1 MEHIGVIREQAGKIV
16 ASGVLG
22 RSKSYTRLLEFLVER
37 SAEGRTPKEI
47 EIATEV
53 FGKGAD
59 FDPSQ
64 DSMVRVYAH
73 NLRQKIR
80 QFYEGEGRHEPHRI
94 TISKGEY
101 RVVLQEP
108 KSEAAGAPDTAPRPV
123 LRPVTAAV
131 AGLALLVVGL
141 LIGVGLG
148 RGGSEPSVL
157 TPQQAVAAS
166 PIWNQLLDDDI
177 PTLLVVGDY
186 YIFGELDEQGNVAR
200 LVREFQ
206 INSSRDLENMIMF
219 DPERAEHYIDLDLT
233 YLARS
238 TAFAMRDVLRVLYTS
253 NKTVRVASMSELN
266 VADLKAS
273 HIVYVGY
280 ISALDKLLDFVF
292 ASSSLEVG
300 VTFDELVDKETG
312 HTYMSEAGLPADS
325 RNYRDYGLFSSFP
338 GPNGNQFVIV
348 AGTRDA
354 GLMHSAQALTDPA
367 HVRAAVHAL
376 TADVASPPRAFELL
390 YEVTGFDRTNLDAM
404 LVHAARLDYRNIWG
418 GELLL
423 ED

>member
-1 MEHIGVIREQAGKIV
+1 VEQIDLIREQAEKIK

-22 RSKSYTRLLEFLVER
+22 RARSYARLLGYLVDC

-53 FGKGAD
+53 FAKNAG

-80 QFYEGEGRHEPHRI
+80 QYYSGAGRGEARQIAIP
-94 TISKGEY
+94 KGEY
-101 RVVLQEP
+101 RVTLVTPEP
-108 KSEAAGAPDTAPRPV
+108 AEPRPDA
-123 LRPVTAAV
+123 RPAFLSPLAL
-131 AGLALLVVGL
+131 ALSAIALLVVGVV
-141 LIGVGLG
+141 IGMNL
-148 RGGSEPSVL
+148 RAGSDGAAAEY
-157 TPQQAVAAS
+157 QAVAAS
-166 PIWNQLLDDDI
+166 PIWSQLLDDRL
-177 PTLLVVGDY
+177 PTLVVVGDY
-186 YIFGELDEQGNVAR
+186 YIFGELDAQGNVAR
-200 LVREFQ
+200 LVREFS
-206 INSSRDLENMIMF
+206 INSSRDLEEFIVF
-219 DPERAEHYIDLDLT
+219 EPEVAERYMDLDLT

-238 TAFAMRDVLRVLYTS
+238 TAFALRDVLRVLYTS
-253 NKTVRVASMSELN
+253 DKPVRVVSMSELN
-266 VADLKAS
+266 VADLKAN

-292 ASSSLEVG
+292 SSSALAVG
-300 VTFDELVDKETG
+300 ETFDELVNKKTQR
-312 HTYMSEAGLPADS
+312 TYTSEAGFPADN

-338 GPNGNQFVIV
+338 GPNGNQFVVV

-354 GLMHSAQALTDPA
+354 GLMHSAQALTDA
-367 HVRAAVHAL
+367 THVRAAEQAL
-376 TADVASPPRAFELL
+376 APAGKMPPAFELL

-404 LVHAARLDYRNIWG
+404 LVYSGALEYRTIWG

-423 ED
+423 AD

>member
-1 MEHIGVIREQAGKIV
+1 MTQIDIIREQAEKIS

-22 RSKSYTRLLEFLVER
+22 RSRSYSRLLDYLVESSNSER
-37 SAEGRTPKEI
+37 APKEI

-53 FGKGAD
+53 FGKDGD

-80 QFYEGEGRHEPHRI
+80 QYYEGEGRDQAHRI
-94 TISKGEY
+94 TIAKGEY
-101 RVVLQEP
+101 RVVVADAVSEEP
-108 KSEAAGAPDTAPRPV
+108 GTGALPPPFWAGRIGIGTAALLLIAIGVLVGMNVGGGDAPRSTPH
-123 LRPVTAAV
+123 A
-131 AGLALLVVGL
+131 LA
-141 LIGVGLG
+141 
-148 RGGSEPSVL
+148 
-157 TPQQAVAAS
+157 AAS
-166 PIWNQLLDDDI
+166 PIWSQLLDDDI
-177 PTLLVVGDY
+177 PTLIVVGDY
-186 YIFGELDEQGNVAR
+186 YIFGEIDELGNVAR
-200 LVREFQ
+200 LVREFS
-206 INSSRDLENMIMF
+206 INSNRDLENLIMF
-219 DPERAEHYIDLDLT
+219 DPDEAGNYIDLDLT

-253 NKTVRVASMSELN
+253 DKSVRVASMSELN
-266 VADLKAS
+266 VADLKS
-273 HIVYVGY
+273 NHIVYIGY

-292 ASSSLEVG
+292 ASSGLEVG
-300 VTFDELVDKETG
+300 DTFDELVDKETG
-312 HTYMSEAGLPADS
+312 DVYMSEAGLPADS
-325 RNYRDYGLFSSFP
+325 RNYRDFGLFSSFP

-367 HVRAAVHAL
+367 HVRAAVQAL
-376 TADVASPPRAFELL
+376 TPAGQRPPRGFELL

-404 LVHAARLDYRNIWG
+404 LVHAARLDYRGIWG